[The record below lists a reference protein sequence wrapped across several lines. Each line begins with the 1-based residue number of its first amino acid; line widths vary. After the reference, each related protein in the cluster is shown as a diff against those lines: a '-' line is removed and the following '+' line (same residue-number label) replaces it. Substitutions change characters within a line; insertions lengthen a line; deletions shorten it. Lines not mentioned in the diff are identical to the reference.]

1 MPRQRARAA
10 GPRRRASC
18 CLALA
23 SEGWKRTFS
32 PAQACQSWRNSRASR
47 ESRGKSRPST
57 SLRPRASS
65 FQTAARLPASIWRM
79 QAKILHSGAQELV
92 ASMSVVTDQGMACP
106 SSAGRRSR
114 SFSSSFS
121 TAWASG
127 GTEVQNCSKASASK
141 GMPRA
146 WARSR
151 TYFLM
156 LRSLRPSLR
165 QIQPCWS
172 AKPRQRSLAMWAG
185 ILGWPFSQ
193 ATSRQKKGQHC
204 SEGRARAAE
213 IFFQTA
219 AGQRWA

>member
-1 MPRQRARAA
+1 
-10 GPRRRASC
+10 
-18 CLALA
+18 
-23 SEGWKRTFS
+23 
-32 PAQACQSWRNSRASR
+32 
-47 ESRGKSRPST
+47 
-57 SLRPRASS
+57 
-65 FQTAARLPASIWRM
+65 
-79 QAKILHSGAQELV
+79 
-92 ASMSVVTDQGMACP
+92 
-106 SSAGRRSR
+106 
-114 SFSSSFS
+114 
-121 TAWASG
+121 
-127 GTEVQNCSKASASK
+127 
-141 GMPRA
+141 MPRA

-193 ATSRQKKGQHC
+193 ATSRQKNGQHC

-219 AGQRWA
+219 AGQRWACRTTSRRGVPNSPWRVSCSQKRGEGSSSPQWTWRSQRLLSPWALTRVSRRACKRRLSGQTRKEKPGLGMARPEFWMENDGAGKKGGRHVRAFFPRNGSVR